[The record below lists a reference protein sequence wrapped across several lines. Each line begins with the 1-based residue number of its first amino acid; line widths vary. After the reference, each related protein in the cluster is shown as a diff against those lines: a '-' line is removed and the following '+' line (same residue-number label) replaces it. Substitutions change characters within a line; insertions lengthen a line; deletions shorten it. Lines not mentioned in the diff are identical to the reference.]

1 MRFIIPAMLVA
12 VGIIHILPL
21 SGVLSATRL
30 FDLYGISFDDPN
42 LEILMRHRAVLFGL
56 LGMFLLS
63 SAFLPNLQLAALITG
78 FVSVVSFLY
87 LAYSV
92 GGYNDQ
98 VNRIFTADNAA
109 LVCLLVGSIAYA
121 INYSNKHFNLI
132 KISNK
137 LQEVLDFDVQK

>member
-12 VGIIHILPL
+12 IGIIHILPL

-56 LGMFLLS
+56 LGIFLLT

-98 VNRIFTADNAA
+98 VNRIVTADKAA

-121 INYSNKHFNLI
+121 INYSNTKMT
-132 KISNK
+132 
-137 LQEVLDFDVQK
+137 

>member
-1 MRFIIPAMLVA
+1 MRFIVPAMLLA
-12 VGIIHILPL
+12 VGIIHLLRL

-30 FDLYGISFDDPN
+30 FDLYGITFDDPN

-56 LGMFLLS
+56 LGIFLLS
-63 SAFLPNLQLAALITG
+63 SAFLPSLQLAALITG

-98 VNRIFTADNAA
+98 VNRIVTADKAA

-121 INYSNKHFNLI
+121 INYSNTK
-132 KISNK
+132 
-137 LQEVLDFDVQK
+137 

>member
-1 MRFIIPAMLVA
+1 MRFIVPAMLLVA
-12 VGIIHILPL
+12 GIIHILPL
-21 SGVLSATRL
+21 SGVLSAARL
-30 FDLYGISFDDPN
+30 FDIYGISFDDPN

-56 LGMFLLS
+56 LGIFLLS
-63 SAFLPNLQLAALITG
+63 SAFLPSLQLAALITG

-98 VNRIFTADNAA
+98 VNRIVTADKAA

-121 INYSNKHFNLI
+121 INYSNTKMT
-132 KISNK
+132 
-137 LQEVLDFDVQK
+137 

>member
-1 MRFIIPAMLVA
+1 MRFIVPAMLLA
-12 VGIIHILPL
+12 VGIIHLLPL

-30 FDLYGISFDDPN
+30 FDLYGITFDDPN

-56 LGMFLLS
+56 LGMFLIS

-98 VNRIFTADNAA
+98 VNRIVTADKAA

-121 INYSNKHFNLI
+121 INYSNTKMT
-132 KISNK
+132 
-137 LQEVLDFDVQK
+137 

>member
-56 LGMFLLS
+56 LGMFLIS

-98 VNRIFTADNAA
+98 VNRIVTADKAA

-121 INYSNKHFNLI
+121 INYSNTK
-132 KISNK
+132 
-137 LQEVLDFDVQK
+137 

>member
-30 FDLYGISFDDPN
+30 FDLYGITFDDPN

-87 LAYSV
+87 LAFSV

-98 VNRIFTADNAA
+98 VNRIVIADKAA

-121 INYSNKHFNLI
+121 INYSNTKMT
-132 KISNK
+132 
-137 LQEVLDFDVQK
+137 

>member
-30 FDLYGISFDDPN
+30 FDLYGITFDDPN

-56 LGMFLLS
+56 LGMFLIS

-78 FVSVVSFLY
+78 FVSVISFLY

-98 VNRIFTADNAA
+98 VNRIVTADKAA
-109 LVCLLVGSIAYA
+109 LVCLLVGSITYA
-121 INYSNKHFNLI
+121 INYSNTK
-132 KISNK
+132 
-137 LQEVLDFDVQK
+137 

>member
-1 MRFIIPAMLVA
+1 MRFIVPVMLLA

-21 SGVLSATRL
+21 SGVLSAARL
-30 FDLYGISFDDPN
+30 FDLYGISFEDPN

-56 LGMFLLS
+56 LGIFLIS
-63 SAFLPNLQLAALITG
+63 SAFLPKLQLAALITG

-98 VNRIFTADNAA
+98 VNRIVTADKVA

-121 INYSNKHFNLI
+121 INYSNTK
-132 KISNK
+132 
-137 LQEVLDFDVQK
+137 

>member
-1 MRFIIPAMLVA
+1 MRFIVPAMLLA
-12 VGIIHILPL
+12 VGIIHLLPL

-30 FDLYGISFDDPN
+30 FDLYGITFDDPN

-56 LGMFLLS
+56 LGIFLLS
-63 SAFLPNLQLAALITG
+63 SAFLPSLQLAALITG

-98 VNRIFTADNAA
+98 VNRIVTADKAA

-121 INYSNKHFNLI
+121 INYSNTKMT
-132 KISNK
+132 
-137 LQEVLDFDVQK
+137 

>member
-1 MRFIIPAMLVA
+1 MRFIVPAMLLVA
-12 VGIIHILPL
+12 GIIHILPL
-21 SGVLSATRL
+21 SGVLSAARL

-63 SAFLPNLQLAALITG
+63 SAFLPSLQLAALITG

-98 VNRIFTADNAA
+98 VNRIVTADKAA

-121 INYSNKHFNLI
+121 INYSNTKMT
-132 KISNK
+132 
-137 LQEVLDFDVQK
+137 

>member
-1 MRFIIPAMLVA
+1 MRFIVPAMLLV

-21 SGVLSATRL
+21 SGVLSAARL

-98 VNRIFTADNAA
+98 VNRIVIADKAA

-121 INYSNKHFNLI
+121 INYSNTK
-132 KISNK
+132 
-137 LQEVLDFDVQK
+137 

>member
-1 MRFIIPAMLVA
+1 MRFIVPAMLLA

-30 FDLYGISFDDPN
+30 FDLYGITFDDPN

-56 LGMFLLS
+56 LGIFLIS

-98 VNRIFTADNAA
+98 VNRIVTADKAA
-109 LVCLLVGSIAYA
+109 IVCLLMGSIAYA
-121 INYSNKHFNLI
+121 INYSTTNNL
-132 KISNK
+132 KA
-137 LQEVLDFDVQK
+137 

>member
-56 LGMFLLS
+56 LGIFLLS
-63 SAFLPNLQLAALITG
+63 SAFLPSLQLAALITG

-98 VNRIFTADNAA
+98 VNRIVIADKAA

-121 INYSNKHFNLI
+121 INYSNTK
-132 KISNK
+132 
-137 LQEVLDFDVQK
+137 

>member
-92 GGYNDQ
+92 GEYNDQ
-98 VNRIFTADNAA
+98 VNRIVIADKAA

-121 INYSNKHFNLI
+121 INYSNTK
-132 KISNK
+132 
-137 LQEVLDFDVQK
+137 

>member
-98 VNRIFTADNAA
+98 VNRIVTADKAA

-121 INYSNKHFNLI
+121 INYSNTK
-132 KISNK
+132 
-137 LQEVLDFDVQK
+137 

>member
-1 MRFIIPAMLVA
+1 MRFIVPAMLVA

-56 LGMFLLS
+56 LGMFLIS

-98 VNRIFTADNAA
+98 VNRIVIADKAA
-109 LVCLLVGSIAYA
+109 LVCLLVGSIAYV
-121 INYSNKHFNLI
+121 INYSNTK
-132 KISNK
+132 
-137 LQEVLDFDVQK
+137 

>member
-1 MRFIIPAMLVA
+1 MRFIVPAMLLA
-12 VGIIHILPL
+12 VGIIHLLPL

-56 LGMFLLS
+56 LGIFLLS
-63 SAFLPNLQLAALITG
+63 SAFLPSLQLAALITG

-98 VNRIFTADNAA
+98 VNRIVTADKAA

-121 INYSNKHFNLI
+121 INYSNTK
-132 KISNK
+132 
-137 LQEVLDFDVQK
+137 

>member
-1 MRFIIPAMLVA
+1 MRFIVPAKLLA
-12 VGIIHILPL
+12 VGIIHLLPL

-30 FDLYGISFDDPN
+30 FDLYGITFDDPN

-56 LGMFLLS
+56 LGIFLLS
-63 SAFLPNLQLAALITG
+63 SAFLPSLQLAALITG

-98 VNRIFTADNAA
+98 VNRIVIADKAA

-121 INYSNKHFNLI
+121 INYSNTK
-132 KISNK
+132 
-137 LQEVLDFDVQK
+137 

>member
-1 MRFIIPAMLVA
+1 MRFIVPAMLLA

-21 SGVLSATRL
+21 SGVLSAARL
-30 FDLYGISFDDPN
+30 FDLYGITFDDPN

-56 LGMFLLS
+56 LGIFLLT

-98 VNRIFTADNAA
+98 VNRIVTADKAA
-109 LVCLLVGSIAYA
+109 LVCLLVGSITYA
-121 INYSNKHFNLI
+121 INYSNTK
-132 KISNK
+132 
-137 LQEVLDFDVQK
+137 

>member
-1 MRFIIPAMLVA
+1 MRFIVPAMLVA

-56 LGMFLLS
+56 LGIFLLS
-63 SAFLPNLQLAALITG
+63 SAFLPSLQLAALITG

-98 VNRIFTADNAA
+98 VNRIVTADKAA

-121 INYSNKHFNLI
+121 INYSNTK
-132 KISNK
+132 
-137 LQEVLDFDVQK
+137 